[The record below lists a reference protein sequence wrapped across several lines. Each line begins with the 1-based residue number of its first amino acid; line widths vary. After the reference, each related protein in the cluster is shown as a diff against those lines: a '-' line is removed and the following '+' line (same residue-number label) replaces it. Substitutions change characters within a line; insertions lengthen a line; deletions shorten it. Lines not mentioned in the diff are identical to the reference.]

1 MATFGKRVSA
11 AGVSA
16 LPTNKRSKI
25 NIYDAPPSD
34 EVSMDEFEQFALDRM
49 RVLKAIDQGKARG
62 MKPDEL
68 NEVCLSA
75 IPLNKHH
82 LPSLEPPHTHRPART
97 PKDSSASQ
105 RPLLHRRG
113 ALTPRAVGISLSLSS
128 YALNPEP

>member
-1 MATFGKRVSA
+1 VEWCQSHSVVDGGAICASGDAVSGVARVLSLEVRTGRCRKSEMATFGKRVSA
-11 AGVSA
+11 TGVSA

-82 LPSLEPPHTHRPART
+82 LPSLDPPPHT
-97 PKDSSASQ
+97 
-105 RPLLHRRG
+105 
-113 ALTPRAVGISLSLSS
+113 
-128 YALNPEP
+128 